1 MLSPSRVLE
10 GAVKDT
16 MLKYIGLRLVQS
28 VFVLFG
34 LSILIF
40 FIARVVPGDPA
51 RAMMGYLATQDQLQ
65 AVRVEMHLDKSFP
78 VQYYY
83 WLRGLLHGD
92 LGRSAYTKR
101 PVVTDL
107 VQYIPATLELIL
119 FATLISVVLGQ
130 AMGILAGYFRN
141 SWFDGVSRLV
151 SYLGIATPSFVIAI
165 LLMFFFSQVLHLA
178 PSVGRIPIMMTAPPT
193 VTGFMVLDSLLAGQF
208 STALVAL
215 THLVLPAF
223 SLAVIHI
230 AQEGRITR
238 SSIAENLG
246 KDYITMHRVHGI
258 RTSRIVFKYLL
269 RPSIIP
275 TVTVMG
281 LDFAFLMSNAFL
293 VELVFMWPGF
303 ARYAL
308 TTMLNKD
315 LNAMVAVVLVIGLTF
330 AVVNLLVDI
339 LITFLDPTVRI
350 QRRGG

>member
-1 MLSPSRVLE
+1 MF
-10 GAVKDT
+10 
-16 MLKYIGLRLVQS
+16 KYIGLRLAQS

-51 RAMMGYLATQDQLQ
+51 RAALGFLASQDQ
-65 AVRVEMHLDKSFP
+65 VEKMRVEMRLDKPFP

-83 WLRGLLHGD
+83 WLRDVLHGD
-92 LGRSAYTKR
+92 LGRSVYTKQA
-101 PVVTDL
+101 VTADL
-107 VQYIPATLELIL
+107 RRYIPATFELIL
-119 FATLISVVLGQ
+119 FATLISLVLGQ
-130 AMGILAGYFRN
+130 LTGILAGYFRN
-141 SWFDGVSRLV
+141 SWFDGLSRLV

-165 LLMFFFSQVLHLA
+165 LLIFIFSQVFRLA

-193 VTGFMVLDSLLAGQF
+193 VTGFMIIDSLLAGRPDV
-208 STALVAL
+208 AWVAL
-215 THLVLPAF
+215 QHLLLPAF

-238 SSIAENLG
+238 SSIVENLG
-246 KDYITMHRVHGI
+246 KDYITMHKVHGI
-258 RTSRIVFKYLL
+258 RTSRLVFKYLL

-293 VELVFMWPGF
+293 VEMVFMWPGF
-303 ARYAL
+303 SRYAV

-315 LNAMVAVVLVIGLTF
+315 LNAMVAVVVVIGVTF
-330 AVVNLLVDI
+330 ALVNLAVDI
-339 LITFLDPTVRI
+339 FITFLDPTIRI